1 MNASSFGTLRLGPN
15 SVVSVEAA
23 RAIKNAI
30 VAGRLRPGER
40 LPPERE
46 LARSLGISRTSLRD
60 ALKVLSGMGLVH
72 VRRSRGVFVAPA
84 ERPEVTS
91 RRLVGSLV
99 LRGDVIDDLFEI
111 RLVLETRAAAWAAM
125 RATDARLGVLVARYD
140 ELRGR
145 AEQEMLTVEEANR
158 LDSELHR
165 LIAEATGNG
174 VLVRIMEHL
183 RGLLDES
190 RDRTAMVP
198 GRIARSV
205 EEMGR
210 IVEAVRCRDPQ
221 EAELEMYAHLKRGEM
236 ASSGSLAGA
245 IDDGAAEGG

>member
-1 MNASSFGTLRLGPN
+1 M
-15 SVVSVEAA
+15 EQ
-23 RAIKNAI
+23 
-30 VAGRLRPGER
+30 
-40 LPPERE
+40 
-46 LARSLGISRTSLRD
+46 
-60 ALKVLSGMGLVH
+60 
-72 VRRSRGVFVAPA
+72 
-84 ERPEVTS
+84 PEVTS

-99 LRGDVIDDLFEI
+99 LRGDAIDDLFEV
-111 RLVLETRAAAWAAM
+111 RLVLETRAAAWAAV
-125 RATDARLGVLVARYD
+125 RATDAQLWALAVRYD
-140 ELRGR
+140 ELRSRSTQGI
-145 AEQEMLTVEEANR
+145 LTVEEANR

-165 LIAEATGNG
+165 RIAEATGNR

-198 GRIARSV
+198 GRIARNV

-210 IVEAVRCRDPQ
+210 IVEAVRSRDPQ

-245 IDDGAAEGG
+245 ADDDVDGETPDDI